1 MPGVSYL
8 TFHYTLNRHRQ
19 VLIGRLCIEAS
30 YVYDEE
36 SLISDQAHTGIDR
49 SSVDEDDY
57 QRNKEEGQP
66 N

>member
-8 TFHYTLNRHRQ
+8 TFHYPLNRHRQ

-36 SLISDQAHTGIDR
+36 NLISDQGYTGTDR
-49 SSVDEDDY
+49 NSVDQDDY